1 MHRFLSRLWTRLK
14 TEWTEHGVRAALKR
28 NAQAADALDAA
39 VKEMLKQ

>member
-1 MHRFLSRLWTRLK
+1 MARILFRLWRRLK
-14 TEWTEHGVRAALKR
+14 TKWTEHGVRAALKR